1 MCVRARVCVCACVC
15 VLRQIDFSAEKK
27 AGTFSFGQKQAS
39 RHMLLLYNERV
50 SFSLV
55 QECRGSLGDRHY
67 EHEKSFSAHKQAYK
81 IFHELKNSGQGLN
94 A

>member
-1 MCVRARVCVCACVC
+1 MCVCVRVCVCVC

-55 QECRGSLGDRHY
+55 QESWGSLGDRHY
-67 EHEKSFSAHKQAYK
+67 EHEKSFSAHKQTHK